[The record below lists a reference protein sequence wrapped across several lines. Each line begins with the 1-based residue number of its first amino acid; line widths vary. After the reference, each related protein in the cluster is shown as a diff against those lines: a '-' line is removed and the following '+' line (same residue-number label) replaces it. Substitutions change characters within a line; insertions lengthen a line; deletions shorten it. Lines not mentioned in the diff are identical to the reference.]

1 MKKNIPITDD
11 MSPFWALTRTDSN
24 KDVNMQIE
32 AFCFDVLPMACIG
45 CKVPTPIKKPLW
57 AVSLQCA
64 RNTKKISR
72 GEVLCVSLMRA
83 DSDDE

>member
-1 MKKNIPITDD
+1 M
-11 MSPFWALTRTDSN
+11 
-24 KDVNMQIE
+24 VG
-32 AFCFDVLPMACIG
+32 VG

-64 RNTKKISR
+64 KNTKQISK